1 MELEN
6 HGSIFLVIRFLEVPL
21 GMQGP
26 EGIMNYYICS
36 LFWAIKLPFLSI
48 SWRIVLGPR
57 AQIMHAY
64 LMVLYIVIVYRV
76 YNSTAFKNLFFN
88 MVPKNNL
95 SSFLV

>member
-48 SWRIVLGPR
+48 S
-57 AQIMHAY
+57 
-64 LMVLYIVIVYRV
+64 
-76 YNSTAFKNLFFN
+76 
-88 MVPKNNL
+88 
-95 SSFLV
+95 